1 MQLNLAFKSLVSREK
16 TSGLVFS
23 NTFFQL
29 FGKVVSMSITMLTTI
44 LIARSYGVEGYGYFN
59 LMQSIPALF
68 FIIVDF
74 GFNAVA
80 LRELD
85 KKPELAQKYFINIIA
100 IRVLFSI
107 LIGVLTSLAIFAFF
121 PYPED
126 LKFGIY
132 LSMFLVLTHALY
144 ASGNLIFQY
153 KLRYDYSTIGYIAGA
168 LLVLVLSLILIYF
181 KANIIWVN
189 FTYFLGGA
197 FTFVV
202 SLKFLNKLG
211 ISLNNFSL
219 IDFKLWKYL
228 FIAALPL
235 GITFVFSQVNFR
247 ADTLLLSKLN
257 LPSSFGFNNVETVAI
272 YGLAYKVF
280 EVCLVLPTFFM
291 NAVYPIYVKKLNKNK
306 EEFKT
311 FFLKTLGLISLL
323 GAFLTLFGY
332 IFAPFMIKVLG
343 GEQFSDSVISL
354 RVLFGGISVF
364 FISAPISYFILT
376 LGKQKYLPFAY
387 ALAGAVN
394 VIGNI
399 IYIPKFSYLAS
410 SYLTWLSELV
420 ILILLAFF
428 AFRAWILYNSTHEN
442 SL

>member
-1 MQLNLAFKSLVSREK
+1 MQLNLALKSLVSREK

-80 LRELD
+80 MRELD

-100 IRVLFSI
+100 MRVLFSI

-121 PYPED
+121 PYPAD

-153 KLRYDYSTIGYIAGA
+153 KLRYDFSTIGYIAGA

-219 IDFKLWKYL
+219 IDLKLWKYL

-323 GAFLTLFGY
+323 GAVLTLFGY

-343 GEQFSDSVISL
+343 GEQFNDSVISL

-399 IYIPKFSYLAS
+399 VYIPKFSYLAS

-420 ILILLAFF
+420 ILILLAIF
-428 AFRAWILYNSTHEN
+428 AFRAWRLYNSTHEN